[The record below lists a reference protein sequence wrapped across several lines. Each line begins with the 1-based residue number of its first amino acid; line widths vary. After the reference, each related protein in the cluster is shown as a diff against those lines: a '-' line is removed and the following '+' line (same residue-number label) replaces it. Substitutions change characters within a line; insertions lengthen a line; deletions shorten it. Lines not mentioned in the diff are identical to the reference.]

1 MAQILETIPEASAV
15 KTGVKSP
22 KAVAERLAQALTDN
36 YTLLLK
42 THICHWNVEG
52 PLFYP
57 IHTLTEE
64 HYRALFEATDALAER
79 IRALGQLAPMSVQ
92 EVLSGAKLKEVP
104 KAPSAQDMVADLAAD
119 HEALAAQMHKLIKLA
134 GEHADEVTAD
144 LATGRAAF
152 HEKAAWM
159 LRATA
164 KS

>member
-1 MAQILETIPEASAV
+1 MADTLETIPKASPV
-15 KTGVKSP
+15 KTGVTSP
-22 KAVAERLAQALTDN
+22 KAVADGLAQVLTDT

-42 THICHWNVEG
+42 THIYHWNVEG

-57 IHTLTEE
+57 IHTLTEAQ
-64 HYRALFEATDALAER
+64 YRALFEATDVLAER

-92 EVLSGAKLKEVP
+92 DVLGGGKLKDVP
-104 KAPSAQDMVADLAAD
+104 KSPSAQEMLGDLAAD
-119 HEALAAQMHKLIKLA
+119 HEALAAQMRKLIRLA
-134 GEHADEVTAD
+134 TDHDDDVTAD

-164 KS
+164 KG